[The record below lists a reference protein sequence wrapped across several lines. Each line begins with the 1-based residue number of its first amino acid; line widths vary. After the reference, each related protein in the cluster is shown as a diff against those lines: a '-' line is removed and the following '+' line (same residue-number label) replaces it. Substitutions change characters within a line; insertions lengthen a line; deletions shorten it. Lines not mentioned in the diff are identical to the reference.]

1 MSLPSMSLVRNVMR
15 SVRGD
20 VFMENILIKE
30 NRRFKQVMKDM
41 ADLKEVEIQEEVS
54 SGKEGQENRL
64 G

>member
-41 ADLKEVEIQEEVS
+41 ADLKEVEIQEVL
-54 SGKEGQENRL
+54 SGKEGQDNRL